1 MEETPSRTAH
11 RSSSAARHRSHDR
24 SLTSGIIVLVVTA
37 VAGTLFGISAANA
50 RSRGAAAELTLTG
63 LVAEQQRVVE
73 QLEEDTERLR
83 SENTLLLGQEFPES
97 AEVVAS
103 LDNRG
108 ELVGPGLTVS
118 LDDSPP
124 DFKLDESTN
133 VNVAVVHQQDVDAV
147 MNALWEG
154 GAEAMSVQD
163 VRITSTT
170 PVRCVGNVILVGSTS
185 FAPPYRVTAIGDV
198 SGMLRALDTDPAV
211 GLYRE
216 DAARYGL
223 GWRVQTTDRVT
234 IPAASPASLRYA
246 RVKEEA

>member
-1 MEETPSRTAH
+1 MDQEARPRRRT
-11 RSSSAARHRSHDR
+11 RGSASVV
-24 SLTSGIIVLVVTA
+24 LIVVGA
-37 VAGTLFGISAANA
+37 VAGLLFGVSAASA
-50 RSRGAAAELTLTG
+50 RLRGSAADLGLGG
-63 LVAEQQRVVE
+63 LVAEQQRTV
-73 QLEEDTERLR
+73 ERLEADAAR
-83 SENTLLLGQEFPES
+83 LREEREVLLGQELPES
-97 AEVVAS
+97 TEAVAA

-108 ELVGPGLTVS
+108 ELVGPGVTVS

-147 MNALWEG
+147 MNALWRG

-163 VRITSTT
+163 VRITATT

-198 SGMLRALDTDPAV
+198 SGMLGALETDPAV
-211 GLYRE
+211 QLYRQ

-223 GWRVQTTDRVT
+223 GWKVQTADRATV
-234 IPAASPASLRYA
+234 PAAGAGSMRYA
-246 RVKEEA
+246 TPKGA